1 MHSVGGVQGSSPI
14 GVRIQVT
21 GNSGSGKTT
30 VADLLAKALEADFV
44 DLDALN
50 WQPGWRALN
59 DSDPAELERRFLA
72 ATGGERWVASG
83 SYTRHCQRTFWPR
96 LETIVWL
103 DLPLRIC
110 VWRIIRRTWRR
121 WRAHELLWG
130 TNYERLWP
138 NLMVW
143 RKGQPA
149 VLVRDPTLPQ
159 TAWHARLPDRSPL
172 VPHPLRTAH
181 LPPRGDNIPHRRLR
195 TRGTGPTAAGACVKR
210 SATRDTILVLDAM
223 GVCSRLRLAT
233 PPRR

>member
-1 MHSVGGVQGSSPI
+1 MHSVDGVQGSSPI

-30 VADLLAKALEADFV
+30 VAELLAKALDADFV

-72 ATGGERWVASG
+72 ATAGERWVASG
-83 SYTRHCQRTFWPR
+83 SYSRHCQRTFWPR

-121 WRAHELLWG
+121 WRTRELLWG
-130 TNYERLWP
+130 TNYERLCP
-138 NLMVW
+138 NFMVW
-143 RKGQPA
+143 RKDSLLNWSVTQHVRKRNAMLAYQTDPRWSHIRFVRLTSPREVATFLAA
-149 VLVRDPTLPQ
+149 VSER
-159 TAWHARLPDRSPL
+159 
-172 VPHPLRTAH
+172 
-181 LPPRGDNIPHRRLR
+181 
-195 TRGTGPTAAGACVKR
+195 AAP
-210 SATRDTILVLDAM
+210 VLQRQERA
-223 GVCSRLRLAT
+223 
-233 PPRR
+233 

>member
-1 MHSVGGVQGSSPI
+1 MGGVHGSSPI

-30 VADLLAKALEADFV
+30 VAELLANVLGADFV

-72 ATGGERWVASG
+72 ATAGERWVASG

-96 LETIVWL
+96 LDTIVWL

-110 VWRIIRRTWRR
+110 VWRIVRRTWRR
-121 WRAHELLWG
+121 WRSRELLWG

-138 NLMVW
+138 NFMVW
-143 RKGQPA
+143 RKDSLLNWSVTQ
-149 VLVRDPTLPQ
+149 
-159 TAWHARLPDRSPL
+159 
-172 VPHPLRTAH
+172 
-181 LPPRGDNIPHRRLR
+181 HRRKRNAMLAYQTDPR
-195 TRGTGPTAAGACVKR
+195 WSHIHFVRLTSAREVDSFLAAIAARAAPVPQR
-210 SATRDTILVLDAM
+210 QERA
-223 GVCSRLRLAT
+223 
-233 PPRR
+233 

>member
-1 MHSVGGVQGSSPI
+1 MLSMGGVHGSSPI

-30 VADLLAKALEADFV
+30 VAELLANVLDADFV

-72 ATGGERWVASG
+72 ATAGERWVASG

-103 DLPLRIC
+103 DLPLRTC
-110 VWRIIRRTWRR
+110 VWRIIRRTWQR
-121 WRAHELLWG
+121 WRTRELLWG

-138 NLMVW
+138 NFMVW
-143 RKGQPA
+143 RKDSLLNWSVTQHS
-149 VLVRDPTLPQ
+149 R
-159 TAWHARLPDRSPL
+159 
-172 VPHPLRTAH
+172 
-181 LPPRGDNIPHRRLR
+181 
-195 TRGTGPTAAGACVKR
+195 KR
-210 SATRDTILVLDAM
+210 SATLAYQTDPRWSHIRFV
-223 GVCSRLRLAT
+223 RLTSPAEVNTFLAAIAERT
-233 PPRR
+233 APARQQQERA